1 MDLEWFI
8 RMCEFGLKI
17 KRIKGK
23 EMSVIKPRIFQG
35 TRDFLPEEM
44 LKREAIVDVVRS
56 AFKRYGFLPVETPA
70 IEFQDILLGK
80 YGDEGDKLIYR
91 LAYKEGKV
99 LALRYDQ
106 TVPLSRLV
114 AMYRGQLTMPF
125 KRYQIQPVWR
135 ADRPQKGRF
144 REFYQLDA
152 DTVGADNYLA
162 DAEIVA
168 LVNDIFT
175 SLGFPSFQI
184 RLNHRMAL
192 RSITLAAGL
201 AQEDEVNVC
210 RCIDKLDKI
219 GREGVEKEMASC
231 GFSAE
236 AVSSIFA
243 ILEDESLVGDKL
255 DTLLKE
261 YEEKFDDVDGV
272 SDLVP
277 LYNQIINLGVP
288 KENLHLDLSLA
299 RGLDY
304 YTGPIFETVLTEPKG
319 FGSVSGGGRY
329 DKLIGTYCGV
339 DVPATGVSFGL
350 DRIFGAMEELGLH
363 KDSKTTT
370 RVLVINFGGESEG
383 AAMRLAGEFRNA
395 GVNTEVYFKAAKLKK
410 QFSYADKQGIE
421 YVAIY
426 GEDEAASGK
435 VSLKNMQTGEQ
446 ESYPVAEAIELLLQ

>member
-1 MDLEWFI
+1 
-8 RMCEFGLKI
+8 
-17 KRIKGK
+17 
-23 EMSVIKPRIFQG
+23 MSVIKPRIFQG

-80 YGDEGDKLIYR
+80 YGEEGDKLIYR
-91 LAYKEGKV
+91 LAYKDGKV

-152 DTVGADNYLA
+152 DTVGAENYLA

-175 SLGFPSFQI
+175 SLGFPGFQI
-184 RLNHRMAL
+184 RINHRMAL

-201 AQEDEVNVC
+201 AQEEEVNLC

-219 GREGVEKEMASC
+219 GREGVEKEMSAC
-231 GFSAE
+231 GFAPD
-236 AVSSIFA
+236 SIARIFE
-243 ILEDESLVGDKL
+243 ILEDKSLHGEKL
-255 DTLLKE
+255 DALLKD
-261 YEEKFDDVDGV
+261 YESRFDNVDGV

-288 KENLHLDLSLA
+288 EENVHLDLTLA

-304 YTGPIFETVLTEPKG
+304 YTGPIFETVLVEPKG

-363 KDSKTTT
+363 PQARTTT
-370 RVLVINFGGESEG
+370 KVLVVNFGGSSEG
-383 AAMRLAGEFRNA
+383 AAMQLAGKFRNS
-395 GVNTEVYFKAAKLKK
+395 GINTEVYFTAAKLKK

-426 GEDEAASGK
+426 GEDEAASGT
-435 VSLKNMQTGEQ
+435 VSLKNMRDGEQ
-446 ESYPVAEAIELLLQ
+446 LSLPVPEAVELLKKL